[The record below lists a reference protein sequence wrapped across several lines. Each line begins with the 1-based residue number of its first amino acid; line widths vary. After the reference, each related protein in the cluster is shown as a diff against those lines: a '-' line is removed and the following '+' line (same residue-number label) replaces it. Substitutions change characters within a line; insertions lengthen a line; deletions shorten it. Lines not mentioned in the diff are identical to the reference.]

1 MVSGFEV
8 WGKRPERV
16 QRTWVWESTEQGWTL
31 ALPSIAA
38 RVWASHS
45 AFLGLNFLLCTMQ
58 GPSHKIPEG
67 HEYFVTVLVSDFS
80 SSGIL
85 CFQK

>member
-1 MVSGFEV
+1 MVSGLEV

-16 QRTWVWESTEQGWTL
+16 QRAWVWESTEQGWTL
-31 ALPSIAA
+31 ALPLIAA
-38 RVWASHS
+38 CLWASHS

-58 GPSHKIPEG
+58 GPPHKIPEG
-67 HEYFVTVLVSDFS
+67 HENFVTVLVSDFS

-85 CFQK
+85 GFQK